1 MDKTSL
7 QKKFRFIMVIVAAAM
22 FVTILTPAYIHY
34 SSSNLGWPKVIMMWT
49 VLFGGS
55 KAKFTLSWFAFAG
68 YISIIV
74 VLIIALLRKFI
85 TIDTVDSEKKTKE
98 KTEKKKTNKNSLIL
112 DAVSLVFVLV
122 SLVMFI
128 LLPVLITDTSCTN
141 TFLIDTYYGW
151 GFSYILIYLCLAA
164 MIVLSLMTIY
174 IEVVVAVLNKFKK
187 TPAEKEAIVSAEVK
201 EEAKTETVETKEEAK
216 AEVKEEIK
224 TEDKAEVKK
233 ETKKKTRTTK
243 EKENNKE

>member
-1 MDKTSL
+1 MNVNDIDFSNFNPSNIPNNIPNKT
-7 QKKFRFIMVIVAAAM
+7 Q
-22 FVTILTPAYIHY
+22 
-34 SSSNLGWPKVIMMWT
+34 
-49 VLFGGS
+49 
-55 KAKFTLSWFAFAG
+55 
-68 YISIIV
+68 
-74 VLIIALLRKFI
+74 
-85 TIDTVDSEKKTKE
+85 EKK
-98 KTEKKKTNKNSLIL
+98 NKNKNGLIL
-112 DAVSLVFVLV
+112 DAVSLVFVLI

-174 IEVVVAVLNKFKK
+174 IEVVVAVLKKFKK
-187 TPAEKEAIVSAEVK
+187 TPVEKEAVATAEVK
-201 EEAKTETVETKEEAK
+201 EEAKVETV
-216 AEVKEEIK
+216 EVKEETK
-224 TEDKAEVKK
+224 TENKEEAKK

>member
-7 QKKFRFIMVIVAAAM
+7 QKKFRFIMVIVAASI

-68 YISIIV
+68 YMSIIV
-74 VLIIALLRKFI
+74 VLIIALLRKFV
-85 TIDTVDSEKKTKE
+85 TINTDNPEKKSKE
-98 KTEKKKTNKNSLIL
+98 KTEKKKTNRNALIL
-112 DAVSLVFVLV
+112 DAVSLVFVLI

-151 GFSYILIYLCLAA
+151 GFSYILIYLCLTA

-187 TPAEKEAIVSAEVK
+187 TPVETKAEVIENKEEAKVEVKEEVKETETKVEVK
-201 EEAKTETVETKEEAK
+201 EEAKAEEK
-216 AEVKEEIK
+216 AEP
-224 TEDKAEVKK
+224 KK
-233 ETKKKTRTTK
+233 RTRTTK
-243 EKENNKE
+243 EKKNDKE

>member
-34 SSSNLGWPKVIMMWT
+34 SSSNLGFPKVIMMWT
-49 VLFGGS
+49 VLFGGGGL
-55 KAKFTLSWFAFAG
+55 ARFTLSWFAFAG
-68 YISIIV
+68 YISIII
-74 VLIIALLRKFI
+74 VLIITLLRKFI
-85 TIDTVDSEKKTKE
+85 TIDTVNPEKKTKE

-187 TPAEKEAIVSAEVK
+187 TPAEKEAIASAEVK
-201 EEAKTETVETKEEAK
+201 EEVKAEAVETKEETR
-216 AEVKEEIK
+216 AEVKE
-224 TEDKAEVKK
+224 